1 MNAFQFD
8 WPDEIFYR
16 PERHAKYLSLKLK
29 KTLYFNK
36 TTYLQKILYNIIA
49 PLANGSSVTIKKI
62 FETRFTLQ
70 TIKAQE
76 LLLIAPFV

>member
-8 WPDEIFYR
+8 WPDLIFLSTGKTCQVFVFEI
-16 PERHAKYLSLKLK
+16 K

-36 TTYLQKILYNIIA
+36 TTCLQKLHNIIA
-49 PLANGSSVTIKKI
+49 PLANGSSVTVKKI
-62 FETRFTLQ
+62 FETHFTLQ